1 MLTKEELEKI
11 VDMTIKANKK
21 LVEEG
26 GAEAFTLIMSHVM
39 REVRGKANATLVAEL
54 IKKKIDTKEI

>member
-21 LVEEG
+21 LVEER

-54 IKKKIDTKEI
+54 IKKKIDIKQI